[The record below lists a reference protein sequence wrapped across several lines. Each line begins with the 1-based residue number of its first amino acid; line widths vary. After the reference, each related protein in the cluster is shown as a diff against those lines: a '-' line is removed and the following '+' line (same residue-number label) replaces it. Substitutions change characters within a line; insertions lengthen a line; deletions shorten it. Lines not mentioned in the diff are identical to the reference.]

1 MNDFVDLNNDQRR
14 EKVNSDQR
22 YWGLTQARQKAA
34 GFRGSMVWHS
44 GGDVEHLVHSYY
56 NSAGVRRQKSLG
68 RRSPETE
75 ATKAEWD
82 TGRESAKAMLEERQ
96 ERMARQAAVNRALR
110 LGRVPTLTARIIRAL
125 DDYRLLGAGIRIAG
139 TNAIYAYEAAAGI
152 FVDPGI
158 TATLDID
165 LLMNGRRTLK
175 ILADPE
181 AGVENGAL
189 INLLRKV
196 DKSFERTRST
206 FRVTNREGYIVDLI
220 KPLPKPVWRDSREQ
234 VGDGDDELIAT
245 RIEGLTWLENAP
257 PFEAIAI
264 DERGN
269 PLRMVTP
276 DPRIFAAHK
285 LWVSQRE
292 DREPIKRRRDEE
304 QAKAIARVTA
314 LHFPHLP
321 YEHSRISVL
330 PRSVY
335 DAAAQLFAPD

>member
-1 MNDFVDLNNDQRR
+1 MIDFYELNSDQRR

-22 YWGLTQARQKAA
+22 YEGLMQARQKAA

-44 GGDVEHLVHSYY
+44 GSDVEHLVHSYY

-68 RRSPETE
+68 RHSPETE

-82 TGRESAKAMLEERQ
+82 KGREVAKAMVEERQ
-96 ERMARQAAVNRALR
+96 ERMNRQAAVNRALR
-110 LGRVPTLTARIIRAL
+110 LGRVPMLPARIIRAL
-125 DDYRLLGAGIRIAG
+125 DDGRLLGAGIRIAG

-165 LLMNGRRTLK
+165 LLMDGRRTLK
-175 ILADPE
+175 MIADPE
-181 AGVENGAL
+181 AGIDDGTL

-196 DKSFERTRST
+196 DKSFERTRAT
-206 FRVTNREGYIVDLI
+206 FRATNREGYLVDLI
-220 KPLPKPVWRDSREQ
+220 KPLPKPVWKRGREQ

-245 RIEGLTWLENAP
+245 GIEGLTWLENAP

-264 DERGN
+264 DERGH

-285 LWVSQRE
+285 LWVSRRQ
-292 DREPIKRRRDEE
+292 DRDPVKRRRDEE
-304 QAKAIARVTA
+304 QARAIARLTA

-321 YEHSRISVL
+321 YEHAHIRVL
-330 PRSVY
+330 PKSVY
-335 DAAAQLFAPD
+335 EAAAPLFVPD